1 MSRRRN
7 WAHALGAV
15 PVVAASALVSVP
27 GPAVAQGV
35 AQTTQILFPWSASG
49 RLAPQVHVAKRVS
62 GYCWTSSLEVDDFYA
77 WRCMAGNDIYDPCF
91 APSVDHAAQVLCNDM
106 SPWDTAGIL
115 MQLTKPLPLAQA
127 FTAPEWTG
135 FAVQLANK
143 ARCVL
148 RDLDHSPPVSDG
160 QVHVLVRQRPFRQP
174 QHQLPALGGLLL
186 GHLRVRRSRF
196 ERRNPYRRR
205 DSLL

>member
-1 MSRRRN
+1 
-7 WAHALGAV
+7 
-15 PVVAASALVSVP
+15 
-27 GPAVAQGV
+27 
-35 AQTTQILFPWSASG
+35 
-49 RLAPQVHVAKRVS
+49 
-62 GYCWTSSLEVDDFYA
+62 
-77 WRCMAGNDIYDPCF
+77 MAGNDIYDPCF

-160 QVHVLVRQRPFRQP
+160 PSMYLCANDHFANLSTSSRPWVAYYWGTSAFGG
-174 QHQLPALGGLLL
+174 PASNDATHIVDVTVSYNG
-186 GHLRVRRSRF
+186 
-196 ERRNPYRRR
+196 P
-205 DSLL
+205 D